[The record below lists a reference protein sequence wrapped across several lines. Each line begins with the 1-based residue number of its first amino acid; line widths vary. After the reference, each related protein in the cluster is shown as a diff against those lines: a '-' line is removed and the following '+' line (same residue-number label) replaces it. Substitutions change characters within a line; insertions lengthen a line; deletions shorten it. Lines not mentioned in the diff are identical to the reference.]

1 MAAPFDAS
9 NASIFGDYIQLS
21 GSGTAAPTGSSRGLS
36 FLFASS
42 STGNEADTK
51 VYLVNG
57 TGSAALV
64 LTEGNAF
71 NFSVAGDSGA
81 AQDITD
87 GNTLTLAGGSGL
99 ASVAS
104 ATDTV
109 TFNVDITSTAALT
122 TVADGDT
129 LLIDD
134 GDGGTIRKITRA
146 NLIESAPLDAIDI
159 DGGAIDGTPIGA
171 AARSSIQCT
180 TLNANGDVTLG
191 DNSTDTTTVN
201 SSLTAS
207 QGIAIVAQSGI
218 ADDVKLFFG
227 NNEDASI
234 EYDENGTDE
243 LRFAGAAVTFEQNV
257 SFDEDVTL
265 GLTMDDVITVSGRL
279 TASQGLLIS
288 DDRHLTFG
296 TNGDA
301 TFEYDENGTDT
312 LLYAGASLRISDDVK
327 LEFGDGGDASIEYDE
342 NGTDELRFA
351 GAAVTFEQNVS
362 FDEDVALGLTQAD
375 VITVNGQLTASL
387 GLLSSNIVKLA
398 DNTKL
403 VFGANDDAS
412 FQYDESTTDTLLYE
426 GASLRISD
434 DVKLEFGSGGDA
446 SIEYD
451 ENGTDELRFAG
462 AAVTFEQNASFDED
476 VTLGLT
482 MADVA
487 TVAGQLTASH
497 GLSIAAGKPIHV
509 NAGDILLTDGQAAAL
524 EIKEASTVYMAFST
538 ANGSEAITL
547 GNATVAGVVPGADG
561 VVDLGASG
569 LQFKDIYINGA
580 AYIDQLGEAL
590 DANSQNITGVGNLAA
605 TTIGVAGATA
615 SGDVALALPS
625 GKDVKAR
632 AFVTYSER
640 DLKTN
645 IQPMSNAIDTVKKM
659 QGVTYDLKNGGK
671 NEVGFIADEMAQ
683 VVPEVVSFKEDG
695 SAAGLDYG
703 RLTSVLVEA
712 IKAQQVQIED
722 LMSKLNK

>member
-57 TGSAALV
+57 TGSASPV
-64 LTEGNAF
+64 LTEGESF
-71 NFSVAGDSGA
+71 NFSVAGDAGS
-81 AQDITD
+81 AQSITD
-87 GNTLTLAGGSGL
+87 GNTLTLAGGDGL
-99 ASVAS
+99 ASTAS

-109 TFNVDITSTAALT
+109 TFNVNITSESALA

-129 LLIDD
+129 ILIDD
-134 GDGGTIRKITRA
+134 GDGGTIKKITRA
-146 NLIESAPLDAIDI
+146 NFIESAPLDAIDI
-159 DGGAIDGTPIGA
+159 DGGAIDGTAIGA
-171 AARSSIQCT
+171 NSRSTIQCT
-180 TLNANGDVTLG
+180 TLDANGNVTLGDAATDVTTVTGRLTASVGIALVDDSYIADDKKLYFGNGADASIEYDENGTDELRFAGAAVTFEQNVSFDEDVTLG
-191 DNSTDTTTVN
+191 LTDADVIDVN
-201 SSLTAS
+201 GQLTAS
-207 QGIAIVAQSGI
+207 QGILIPDDKFVTFGTNNDVTIEYDESGTDELKFAGASVAFAQSASFDQDVILGLAMDDVI
-218 ADDVKLFFG
+218 TVNGQLTASQGLLSSQIVKLADDTKLVFG
-227 NNEDASI
+227 TGDDASI

-265 GLTMDDVITVSGRL
+265 GLTM
-279 TASQGLLIS
+279 
-288 DDRHLTFG
+288 
-296 TNGDA
+296 
-301 TFEYDENGTDT
+301 
-312 LLYAGASLRISDDVK
+312 
-327 LEFGDGGDASIEYDE
+327 
-342 NGTDELRFA
+342 
-351 GAAVTFEQNVS
+351 
-362 FDEDVALGLTQAD
+362 
-375 VITVNGQLTASL
+375 
-387 GLLSSNIVKLA
+387 
-398 DNTKL
+398 
-403 VFGANDDAS
+403 
-412 FQYDESTTDTLLYE
+412 
-426 GASLRISD
+426 
-434 DVKLEFGSGGDA
+434 
-446 SIEYD
+446 
-451 ENGTDELRFAG
+451 
-462 AAVTFEQNASFDED
+462 
-476 VTLGLT
+476 
-482 MADVA
+482 ADVA
-487 TVAGQLTASH
+487 TAAGQLTASH

-509 NAGDILLTDGQAAAL
+509 STGDIILTDNQTAAL
-524 EIKEASTVYMAFST
+524 EIKEGSTVYMAFST
-538 ANGSEAITL
+538 GNGQEVVTV
-547 GNATVAGVVPGADG
+547 GNSTVSAMVPGADN
-561 VVDLGASG
+561 VVDLGASA
-569 LQFKDIYINGA
+569 LQYKDIYINGA

-632 AFVTYSER
+632 SFVTYSER
-640 DLKTN
+640 SLKTN
-645 IQPMSNAIDTVKKM
+645 IQPMNNAIDTVKKM

-683 VVPEVVSFKEDG
+683 IVPEVVSFKEDG